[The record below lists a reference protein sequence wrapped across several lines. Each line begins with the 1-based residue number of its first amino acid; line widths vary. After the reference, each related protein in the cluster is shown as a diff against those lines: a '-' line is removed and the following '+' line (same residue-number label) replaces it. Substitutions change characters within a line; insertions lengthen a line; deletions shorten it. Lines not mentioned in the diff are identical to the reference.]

1 VIKAARAFALLTL
14 MTGMA
19 LGHMSSAYGE
29 TYYRWVDDRG
39 HPVHSDRPPP
49 TGTEYE
55 VVSTD
60 SSLIR
65 EVVSEEGA
73 VPPKIE
79 PSASNEFIPVE
90 TGAPMIEK
98 NPAYCERAK
107 QNLWTLDNA
116 ARIRLPNEQGEMVY
130 IDEEEKEAQRQKAL
144 KTIELNC
151 E

>member
-1 VIKAARAFALLTL
+1 MIRVAKAFALLPL
-14 MTGMA
+14 AASVA
-19 LGHMSSAYGE
+19 LGLMSSAYGE

-49 TGTEYE
+49 SGTEYE

-60 SSLIR
+60 STLIR
-65 EVVSEEGA
+65 EVVAEEGA
-73 VPPKIE
+73 VPLKIE
-79 PSASNEFIPVE
+79 PSASNEFNPVK
-90 TGAPMIEK
+90 TRAPIIEK

-107 QNLWTLDNA
+107 ENLWALDNF

-130 IDEEEKEAQRQKAL
+130 IDEKEKEAQRQQAL

>member
-1 VIKAARAFALLTL
+1 MIKVAKAFTLLALAAGA
-14 MTGMA
+14 A
-19 LGHMSSAYGE
+19 LGQMSSAYGE

-49 TGTEYE
+49 SGTEYE

-60 SSLIR
+60 STLIR
-65 EVVSEEGA
+65 EVVAEEGA
-73 VPPKIE
+73 VPLKIE
-79 PSASNEFIPVE
+79 PSASNEFNPVE
-90 TGAPMIEK
+90 ARAPMIEK

-107 QNLWTLDNA
+107 ENLWALDNF

-130 IDEEEKEAQRQKAL
+130 IDEKQKEAQRQKAL